1 MSSLDISLR
10 FEALAT
16 FVLKKT
22 VILCSRY
29 ILILVDL
36 VISQSSNCLF
46 SLICHLLT
54 ICQHVWWKWP
64 LSLLPLLSEKFM
76 AYHWTCALYIL
87 IGWLRKMTQLIKAVP
102 LQIVEKAAQAVFCQS
117 QHHYTS
123 ENKTFCCD
131 ITTKDALYY
140 HHNSDRL
147 NKDFC
152 HFISQGWSRSVR
164 FWGTRRRLLPMY
176 RNIWILIQLFF
187 TLCWK
192 LLCQT
197 TISRFLFLVFF

>member
-1 MSSLDISLR
+1 MQTHYLFRKTKYVLISSLDISLW

-16 FVLKKT
+16 FVLKKM

-64 LSLLPLLSEKFM
+64 LSLLPLLSEKCM
-76 AYHWTCALYIL
+76 AYHWTCALFIL

-102 LQIVEKAAQAVFCQS
+102 LQIVEKAAKAVFVKV
-117 QHHYTS
+117 
-123 ENKTFCCD
+123 N
-131 ITTKDALYY
+131 
-140 HHNSDRL
+140 
-147 NKDFC
+147 
-152 HFISQGWSRSVR
+152 
-164 FWGTRRRLLPMY
+164 
-176 RNIWILIQLFF
+176 
-187 TLCWK
+187 
-192 LLCQT
+192 T
-197 TISRFLFLVFF
+197 TIQVKTRHLLWYNEKRCTVLPS